1 MANEGKIDVNVL
13 IINEFQIYLFDSR
26 YVAKIISNFPD
37 LNMLYK
43 YDIILLLQNLKVE
56 AQTFGLMNDI
66 CKILLFSWCNINV
79 GRN

>member
-1 MANEGKIDVNVL
+1 MANEGTIDVNVL

-56 AQTFGLMNDI
+56 AQTFGLMNDN
-66 CKILLFSWCNINV
+66 CKFLLFSWCNINV
-79 GRN
+79 GKN